1 MIKVRMSR
9 MFVEC
14 GEIEC
19 WGSWSR
25 KSETNIQSG
34 SDRKFGQAHSWK
46 VCFSQESLLARLI
59 QEKAVEHHPELW
71 ITYCSVWHSLSHP
84 RVITTWPCN
93 FDICRLFENH
103 TATAPHTARLGKQ
116 RAWNLEPMLVEQNAM
131 KNHVWSLNRIWH
143 RLNVFTCLHY
153 QRLSGSFLIR
163 FLQELLWNVLLGLQ
177 AA

>member
-34 SDRKFGQAHSWK
+34 SDKQKWPGTLLEGF
-46 VCFSQESLLARLI
+46 FSQESLLARLI

-84 RVITTWPCN
+84 RVITTWPLQ
-93 FDICRLFENH
+93 FWRRLFENH
-103 TATAPHTARLGKQ
+103 TATAPHTARLGKE
-116 RAWNLEPMLVEQNAM
+116 RAWNLEPMLVKQNAM